1 MVLGAA
7 IGVYALYTIYQA
19 FAAGESKVAGLL
31 SAPFNS
37 LSSLGSS
44 ITNFFSNLLS
54 SLWSSITNFFSNL
67 GTGTAS
73 SSVPAI
79 TPLTPAQAAT
89 PGGAFVASSVTDPNS
104 VVPVSSSPTIPTVFN
119 TLPDGS
125 AINYSTTT
133 AS

>member
-19 FAAGESKVAGLL
+19 FAAGESTVAGLL

-37 LSSLGSS
+37 LSSL
-44 ITNFFSNLLS
+44 
-54 SLWSSITNFFSNL
+54 WSSITNFFSNS